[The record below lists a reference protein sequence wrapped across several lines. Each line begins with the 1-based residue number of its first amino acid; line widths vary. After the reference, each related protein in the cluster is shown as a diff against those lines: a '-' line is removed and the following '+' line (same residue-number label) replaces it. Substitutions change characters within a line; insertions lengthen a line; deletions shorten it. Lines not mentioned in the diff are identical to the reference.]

1 MGDLL
6 LHIIYLCTIGL
17 SLYTSSW
24 LLLKADRN
32 DTTGALAACQI
43 LVMIWCIPQL
53 FAGAVT
59 TVGMK
64 YLAYGIS
71 YVGICFIG
79 PAWLEFSFRYCK
91 KRYGRRMR
99 IVLFGIS
106 AVNFSMFLCND
117 SYHLFYRYFWV
128 EQVVYGPVF
137 YFHML
142 YTYCCVFCGMF
153 VVLKEFIRKRVAPLP
168 LVLILLTAAVPL
180 SFNLLY
186 ISGMVK
192 SSFDLT
198 PPAFA
203 LSSLLMLL
211 AVFRYDFLDVKAMTF
226 GQIFSSIGEG
236 VVVYNQRGRLTYC
249 NRAAVKWLGISQ
261 GQEFDLLKKRLEEI
275 GAAVN
280 MEAEPECG
288 ENSEQVNR
296 EREQVSR
303 EGGRSG
309 QEGGRLGR
317 KGGKSGQ
324 DGGTASREREMVS
337 QGREFPAVTLADG
350 ARLRICQ
357 YVHRSRRGQMIAGT
371 FVITDV
377 SEYYELL
384 RQSRELEEFRGN
396 LALEQERNR
405 IAQEVH
411 DTTGHTLTMIQ
422 SLLRLMRTE
431 AAGTAEE
438 KAAQLSYLDQAQEL
452 VTGGIREL
460 RCAINQMRQER
471 GGMSVTQEIRQLA
484 DSVRGLEIEVEVQ
497 GEDGEAYMALSPIVY
512 SCFREAITNCLKYAQ
527 ASHMDVIVKLEEERL
542 CLYIFDDGQGCA
554 EVQENNGIRGIRE
567 RVRLAGGTVRIM
579 TAEGEGFQIYL
590 ELPVKREQNNHVEV
604 TGDDKGNHS
613 G

>member
-1 MGDLL
+1 
-6 LHIIYLCTIGL
+6 
-17 SLYTSSW
+17 
-24 LLLKADRN
+24 
-32 DTTGALAACQI
+32 
-43 LVMIWCIPQL
+43 
-53 FAGAVT
+53 
-59 TVGMK
+59 
-64 YLAYGIS
+64 
-71 YVGICFIG
+71 
-79 PAWLEFSFRYCK
+79 
-91 KRYGRRMR
+91 
-99 IVLFGIS
+99 
-106 AVNFSMFLCND
+106 
-117 SYHLFYRYFWV
+117 
-128 EQVVYGPVF
+128 
-137 YFHML
+137 
-142 YTYCCVFCGMF
+142 
-153 VVLKEFIRKRVAPLP
+153 
-168 LVLILLTAAVPL
+168 
-180 SFNLLY
+180 
-186 ISGMVK
+186 
-192 SSFDLT
+192 
-198 PPAFA
+198 
-203 LSSLLMLL
+203 
-211 AVFRYDFLDVKAMTF
+211 
-226 GQIFSSIGEG
+226 
-236 VVVYNQRGRLTYC
+236 
-249 NRAAVKWLGISQ
+249 
-261 GQEFDLLKKRLEEI
+261 
-275 GAAVN
+275 
-280 MEAEPECG
+280 
-288 ENSEQVNR
+288 
-296 EREQVSR
+296 
-303 EGGRSG
+303 
-309 QEGGRLGR
+309 
-317 KGGKSGQ
+317 
-324 DGGTASREREMVS
+324 
-337 QGREFPAVTLADG
+337 
-350 ARLRICQ
+350 
-357 YVHRSRRGQMIAGT
+357 MIAGT